1 VGTLAF
7 IGWLLLIAALVLMPL
22 DMEGAITLSPL
33 HDKMAIAALVLP
45 IIIAPA
51 FTLSAIK
58 QETAFPDVART
69 VVQTLI
75 SMITITSIF
84 WAARLALEA
93 FQASLKK

>member
-1 VGTLAF
+1 
-7 IGWLLLIAALVLMPL
+7 
-22 DMEGAITLSPL
+22 MEDATTLSPL
-33 HDKMAIAALVLP
+33 HDKMVIVALLLP
-45 IIIAPA
+45 IIIVPT

-58 QETAFPDVART
+58 QSTTFPDVART

-75 SMITITSIF
+75 WMITISSIF